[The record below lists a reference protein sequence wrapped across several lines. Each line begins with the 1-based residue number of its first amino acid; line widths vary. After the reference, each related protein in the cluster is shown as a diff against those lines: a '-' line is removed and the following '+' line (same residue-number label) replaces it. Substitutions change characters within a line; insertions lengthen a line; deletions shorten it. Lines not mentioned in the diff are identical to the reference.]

1 MTGSFVENVMMAVMI
16 SVALTTALLLGL
28 GILLL
33 WSEWRAR
40 RWRANARPGGPSTR
54 RVRRRTGSVRDR
66 AA

>member
-1 MTGSFVENVMMAVMI
+1 MTGSSLENVMMAVMI

-28 GILLL
+28 GVLLL

-40 RWRANARPGGPSTR
+40 RWRANARPGGSSTR
-54 RVRRRTGSVRDR
+54 GLRRRAGSVRDR